1 MRKSVFILSLALLL
15 SSNIAHAEPL
25 IPVIDFEKK
34 GQVSEGKIIE
44 HEEPL
49 FSGEGQNKQIS
60 EVSICV
66 NNIPIMLAEERD
78 KPFIDKQG
86 RTQVP
91 VRFVSEALGQKVDW
105 DGKTQTVTIGGKI
118 KLKVNSSVV
127 EVGGGKTVH
136 MDTVAQLRNDR
147 TFVPVRFVS
156 EALGQTVEWDAP
168 AMTVLIW
175 SQGDHK

>member
-1 MRKSVFILSLALLL
+1 
-15 SSNIAHAEPL
+15 
-25 IPVIDFEKK
+25 
-34 GQVSEGKIIE
+34 
-44 HEEPL
+44 
-49 FSGEGQNKQIS
+49 
-60 EVSICV
+60 
-66 NNIPIMLAEERD
+66 MLTEERD

-105 DGKTQTVTIGGKI
+105 DGSTQTVTIGGKI
-118 KLKVNSSVV
+118 KLRVNSSVV

-136 MDTVAQLRNDR
+136 MDTVARLQNGR

-156 EALGQTVEWDAP
+156 EALGQKVEWDAP

-175 SQGDHK
+175 SKGGQK